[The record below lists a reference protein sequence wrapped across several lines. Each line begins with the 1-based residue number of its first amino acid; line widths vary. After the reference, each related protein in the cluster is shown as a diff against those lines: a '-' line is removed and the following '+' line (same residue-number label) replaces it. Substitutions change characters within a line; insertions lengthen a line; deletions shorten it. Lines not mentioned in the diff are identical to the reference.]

1 MVWGH
6 DGGNTRPDGDST
18 VGPFSLDLITRYIR
32 GVLASLGRKDDVG
45 VDGRRVPHEQPERL
59 AR

>member
-18 VGPFSLDLITRYIR
+18 VGPFSLDLITWYIG
-32 GVLASLGRKDDVG
+32 GVLASLGRKDDLG
-45 VDGRRVPHEQPERL
+45 VYVRGVTDEQP
-59 AR
+59 